1 MHARIKMV
9 AVAATFGAVTV
20 FPVAGA
26 QAATA
31 HCDATKYPSK
41 VELDN
46 AGPSTYT
53 GLPAGTEVCIKA
65 GTGTTIVTVDEDGYI
80 TNTEL
85 TNANGNAK
93 GISYYAYGTTTT
105 GGGS

>member
-1 MHARIKMV
+1 MHTRIKLAAV
-9 AVAATFGAVTV
+9 AVTIGAATV

-31 HCDATKYPSK
+31 HCDATTYPTK

-53 GLPAGTEVCIKA
+53 GLPVGTEVCIKA
-65 GTGTTIVTVDEDGYI
+65 GTGTTIVAVDAKGYI
-80 TNTEL
+80 TNVEL
-85 TNANGNAK
+85 TNAKGKAR
-93 GISYYAYGTTTT
+93 GISYYAYGQTAS
-105 GGGS
+105 GS